1 MKRKIILIAFL
12 LLIGIYGIVN
22 AENLNDLQGQR
33 QELQEQIDN
42 STIEIEGVRL
52 ELSETLEQI
61 NKLDEQ
67 IYKYEEDIANIDKK
81 INEKKE
87 TIKKIEEKI
96 QYIEKQYENQKRIF
110 QNRMVAL
117 YENGETTYLDVL
129 LNSKSIVD
137 FISNYY
143 YIEEIAQHDNDLM
156 ENLKR
161 EKNLIELAQEEL
173 NVQKLLLEEIQSE
186 GEKNVISLEN
196 AKLVQNSYKN
206 SLTEEEKEIQA
217 KIEEFTEELNKVE
230 AEILLISRS
239 QVSENYSGGLFEWPS
254 PGYYTITS
262 DYGMRFHPIL
272 KVYRS
277 HSGLDIGA
285 PMRSNVIAANDGV
298 VIKATYMSSY
308 GNMVMI
314 DHGGGVVT
322 LYGHGDE
329 ILVQL
334 GDTVKR
340 GDIIMKSGTT
350 GWSTGPHLH
359 FEIRI
364 NGKTI
369 DPLPYITNNLSNNE
383 GDVEEEND

>member
-1 MKRKIILIAFL
+1 MKKRIILIAIL
-12 LLIGIYGIVN
+12 LLIGIYGITN

-33 QELQEQIDN
+33 QELQEQIDT
-42 STIEIEGVRL
+42 STIEIEGVRI
-52 ELSETLEQI
+52 ELSETLEKI

-67 IYKYEEDIANIDKK
+67 IYKYEDEISNIEQKVSDKK
-81 INEKKE
+81 DR
-87 TIKKIEEKI
+87 IKKIEEKI
-96 QYIEKQYENQKRIF
+96 QYIENQYENQKRIF

-129 LNSKSIVD
+129 LKSRSIVE

-143 YIEEIAQHDNDLM
+143 YIEEIAQHDSDLM

-161 EKNLIELAQEEL
+161 EKSLIETAKEEL
-173 NVQKLLLEEIQSE
+173 KVQQLLLENIQSE
-186 GEKNVISLEN
+186 GEKSVILLEN

-217 KIEEFTEELNKVE
+217 KIDGFKEELNKVE
-230 AEILLISRS
+230 AEILFISRS
-239 QVSENYSGGLFEWPS
+239 QVSENYSGGLFAWPA

-262 DYGMRFHPIL
+262 EYGMRFHPIL
-272 KVYRS
+272 KIYRS

-285 PMRSNVIAANDGV
+285 PMRSNVIAANAGV

-329 ILVQL
+329 LLVQL

-364 NGKTI
+364 NGRTI
-369 DPLPYITNNLSNNE
+369 DPFPYVTNNIE
-383 GDVEEEND
+383 EVEKND